1 MQALLLLFI
10 VILEFSVYACQ
21 KLRYLLTMHPLSD
34 LHLRSPLRLPYPLKQ
49 GVPEHANK
57 RKN

>member
-10 VILEFSVYACQ
+10 VIPNFSLYACQ
-21 KLRYLLTMHPLSD
+21 KLCYFLTMHPLTD
-34 LHLRSPLRLPYPLKQ
+34 LRLRSPLRLPYPLKQ